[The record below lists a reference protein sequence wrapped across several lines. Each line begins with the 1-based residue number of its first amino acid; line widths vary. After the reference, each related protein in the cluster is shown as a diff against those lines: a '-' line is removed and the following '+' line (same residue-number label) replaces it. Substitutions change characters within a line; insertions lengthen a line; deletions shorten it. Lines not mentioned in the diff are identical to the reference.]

1 MSAWG
6 RGNLLWK
13 GRIFK
18 KKSEI
23 PQNDLTK
30 PNIEGQVCH
39 PLTESNLIT
48 IPEYREI
55 ISQLKHLADKGTP
68 LPTVIPK
75 LVDQTEAATMLGISL
90 ANFKRLEREGYFPF
104 KRKMVGTSVRYR
116 NTDLT
121 RYILSHDD
129 MEE

>member
-1 MSAWG
+1 MDQIPIRYQTVRLIG
-6 RGNLLWK
+6 KLL
-13 GRIFK
+13 
-18 KKSEI
+18 
-23 PQNDLTK
+23 
-30 PNIEGQVCH
+30 H

-55 ISQLKHLADKGTP
+55 IAQLKHLADKGTP

-90 ANFKRLEREGYFPF
+90 ANFKQLEREGYFSF

-116 NTDLT
+116 NSDIIRFILT
-121 RYILSHDD
+121 S
-129 MEE
+129 EEIE

>member
-1 MSAWG
+1 MDQNPIRYQTVRLIG
-6 RGNLLWK
+6 KLL
-13 GRIFK
+13 
-18 KKSEI
+18 
-23 PQNDLTK
+23 
-30 PNIEGQVCH
+30 H

-55 ISQLKHLADKGTP
+55 IAQLKHLADKGTP
-68 LPTVIPK
+68 LPTVILK

-129 MEE
+129 TEE

>member
-1 MSAWG
+1 MATIDELRQEPHWSYSAL
-6 RGNLLWK
+6 NTYL
-13 GRIFK
+13 
-18 KKSEI
+18 
-23 PQNDLTK
+23 
-30 PNIEGQVCH
+30 NICQAQFM
-39 PLTESNLIT
+39 
-48 IPEYREI
+48 Y
-55 ISQLKHLADKGTP
+55 LADKGTP

-129 MEE
+129 TEE

>member
-1 MSAWG
+1 MDQNPIRYQTVRLIG
-6 RGNLLWK
+6 KLL
-13 GRIFK
+13 
-18 KKSEI
+18 
-23 PQNDLTK
+23 
-30 PNIEGQVCH
+30 H

-55 ISQLKHLADKGTP
+55 ITQLKHLADRGIP

-104 KRKMVGTSVRYR
+104 KRKMVGTSVRYHNSDIIR
-116 NTDLT
+116 FILT
-121 RYILSHDD
+121 S
-129 MEE
+129 EEVE

>member
-1 MSAWG
+1 MRSKGGAHTWIRIPSAI
-6 RGNLLWK
+6 RPSAS
-13 GRIFK
+13 
-18 KKSEI
+18 SE
-23 PQNDLTK
+23 NYFT
-30 PNIEGQVCH
+30 
-39 PLTESNLIT
+39 LTESNLIT

-55 ISQLKHLADKGTP
+55 IAQLKHLADKGTP

-129 MEE
+129 TEE

>member
-1 MSAWG
+1 MPHPIRHQTVVLIG
-6 RGNLLWK
+6 KLL
-13 GRIFK
+13 
-18 KKSEI
+18 
-23 PQNDLTK
+23 
-30 PNIEGQVCH
+30 H
-39 PLTESNLIT
+39 PLTESNLIPF
-48 IPEYREI
+48 PEYREI
-55 ISQLKHLADKGTP
+55 IAQLKHLAAQGTP
-68 LPTVIPK
+68 VPNVVPK
-75 LVDQTEAATMLGISL
+75 LVDMNEAAQMLGVSL

>member
-1 MSAWG
+1 MDQNPIRYQTVRLIG
-6 RGNLLWK
+6 KLL
-13 GRIFK
+13 
-18 KKSEI
+18 
-23 PQNDLTK
+23 
-30 PNIEGQVCH
+30 H

-104 KRKMVGTSVRYR
+104 KRKMVDTSVRYR

-129 MEE
+129 TGE